1 MRPTNFLPQILFF
14 VASVITLETSAQ
26 VNQELINELDSMVE
40 LDQRWRTAYREG
52 VNQSLDSLT
61 KSQLV
66 MTLDAI
72 DSLHYLKLK
81 EMFET
86 YGYLGYDLVG
96 EEGSHDFWLLMQH
109 QDKHSDFQEA
119 VLEKMA
125 KAVDEDQ
132 ASYTDYAYLLDR
144 VLVNTGKLQVFG
156 TQMTLNAD
164 STSYIPKPVED
175 ADKLDKRRK
184 KAGLP
189 PMMLYIKIMN
199 ERYFGNLSQ

>member
-1 MRPTNFLPQILFF
+1 MRPTTFLPHILFL
-14 VASVITLETSAQ
+14 VAAVISLKTSAQ